1 MRTWT
6 DVVSLSGDYLTT
18 LAQQLCLRVA
28 ADPVEQWKAQLVRR
42 AMCLLRELAKVGILL
57 APSFLWSGPSFSEN
71 SAAEHLPGDTCDK
84 GLGRGIGER

>member
-6 DVVSLSGDYLTT
+6 DVSLSGDYLTT

-42 AMCLLRELAKVGILL
+42 AMCLPGELAKVGILL
-57 APSFLWSGPSFSEN
+57 APSFLFAKSS
-71 SAAEHLPGDTCDK
+71 
-84 GLGRGIGER
+84 